1 MQTRKPSDLDRIV
14 AQIDEARQAE
24 HWRNPDRPNGQFVK
38 RRRRQDPKIR
48 RAKGRVRTAVWRNGL
63 DRLGRPEARDIGMA
77 MVAALVTSENL
88 LDMTQAE
95 LRFVTAALAN
105 LENRGF
111 ARDQILQVLRRLR
124 TRLVDPEDREGESTG
139 EPIGRSGMMF

>member
-1 MQTRKPSDLDRIV
+1 
-14 AQIDEARQAE
+14 
-24 HWRNPDRPNGQFVK
+24 
-38 RRRRQDPKIR
+38 
-48 RAKGRVRTAVWRNGL
+48 
-63 DRLGRPEARDIGMA
+63 MA

-88 LDMTQAE
+88 MDMTQAE
-95 LRFVTAALAN
+95 VRFVTAALAN

-111 ARDQILQVLRRLR
+111 ARDQTLQVLRRLR